1 MAASLQTVAG
11 FTLHRIA
18 AHHTAT
24 SVVFLLH
31 GVTYPGDQLLP
42 LAEELSRVDEL
53 AHVEFIVPHGPV
65 ALDGFAEGRS
75 WWPISVGRI
84 MRSRAKK
91 QPQDLTN
98 ERADGMDAT
107 RVAFAQLVDQIAG
120 DRPFVIVGFSQ
131 GAMLAVDFALKETRR
146 PAALALL
153 AGTIVGEA
161 DWRAHLHAAHGLR
174 VLLTHGHDDDVLP
187 FEIAVR
193 LRDLLRE
200 AGANV
205 TWLEYRGGHEIPQCA
220 VDAVAALLRE
230 ALGTNAASK

>member
-91 QPQDLTN
+91 QP
-98 ERADGMDAT
+98 
-107 RVAFAQLVDQIAG
+107 
-120 DRPFVIVGFSQ
+120 PFP
-131 GAMLAVDFALKETRR
+131 R
-146 PAALALL
+146 
-153 AGTIVGEA
+153 
-161 DWRAHLHAAHGLR
+161 
-174 VLLTHGHDDDVLP
+174 
-187 FEIAVR
+187 
-193 LRDLLRE
+193 
-200 AGANV
+200 
-205 TWLEYRGGHEIPQCA
+205 
-220 VDAVAALLRE
+220 DAVLEPDRMR
-230 ALGTNAASK
+230 SD